1 MTSSTITDIRVTR
14 KPSLS
19 KHTRVQIKI
28 CRVIIFV
35 AGLCACSQVPPSE
48 PRKDYI
54 ITYQRQNPDYNLDPI
69 LDNCNM
75 WTKEG
80 RKTLLTADQMNTI
93 RYDGDE
99 YVIVTYEIPGLTIKA
114 NYLMI
119 KKRTSQWPK
128 LSDEINADVF
138 DGLINC
144 NDNNYYRG
152 IVFVVDD

>member
-1 MTSSTITDIRVTR
+1 MTSSTITDIGVTR
-14 KPSLS
+14 KSSLS

-75 WTKEG
+75 WAEEG
-80 RKTLLTADQMNTI
+80 RKTLLTVSKMKFIQLGSNEYAI
-93 RYDGDE
+93 ISYD
-99 YVIVTYEIPGLTIKA
+99 IPGLTIEA

-128 LSDEINADVF
+128 LSDEINTHVF

-144 NDNNYYRG
+144 NDKNYYRG
-152 IVFVVDD
+152 IVFVMDD